1 MQKKVR
7 DLGKKEVAFTF
18 KQEFEAPNVVGEKGI
33 GSEFESCP
41 AS

>member
-18 KQEFEAPNVVGEKGI
+18 KQAFATPNVVSEKVI
-33 GSEFESCP
+33 ASEFESCP